1 MRVGGLRRG
10 GDSVKSYRRMRKW
23 TREMRC
29 DYWTSLR
36 DVCGFKVKSKG
47 VVLFVFSCSHI
58 NIGSYGMD
66 EELDWIRIGFAGC
79 IPTTVKMK
87 IVLFFFFF
95 PHERYVGK
103 ADSSKEY
110 QILVRIRRW
119 WRDCV
124 NWALGCRT
132 FSWWRVMGSR
142 GHSVSF
148 KKFVYL
154 LLTVLGLQS
163 LCAGFL

>member
-10 GDSVKSYRRMRKW
+10 GDSVKSYRMRK
-23 TREMRC
+23 
-29 DYWTSLR
+29 WTSLR

-47 VVLFVFSCSHI
+47 VVLFVFSCSRI

-79 IPTTVKMK
+79 ILSSVKLK
-87 IVLFFFFF
+87 RVLFFFIF

-110 QILVRIRRW
+110 QTLVRIRMW

-163 LCAGFL
+163 LCTGFL